1 MAKENKL
8 NLTAPVYSY
17 FEFVS
22 INDKN
27 SCTFECLVCKKIDNK
42 RVEVK
47 SIKTTTSNLRTYLQ
61 RHHTNEY
68 SELEKLE
75 FNSPLTQSKKRKIDF
90 TLDQPDLVS
99 MGAIK
104 SVEKYK
110 KNSNIFLRE
119 SLKNIDKN
127 SNQNYTN

>member
-1 MAKENKL
+1 MAQANNL
-8 NLTAPVYSY
+8 NLTAHVYRY
-17 FEFVS
+17 YAFVS

-27 SCTFECLVCKKIDNK
+27 SCIFECLVCKKSNK
-42 RVEVK
+42 KREVK
-47 SIKTTTSNLRTYLQ
+47 SIKATTSNLRTHLQ

-75 FNSPLTQSKKRKIDF
+75 CNSPLTQSKIRKIDF
-90 TLDQPDLVS
+90 TLEQPDLIS

-110 KNSNIFLRE
+110 KNSNL
-119 SLKNIDKN
+119 
-127 SNQNYTN
+127 QNDQYVICLIIMFTI

>member
-1 MAKENKL
+1 
-8 NLTAPVYSY
+8 
-17 FEFVS
+17 
-22 INDKN
+22 
-27 SCTFECLVCKKIDNK
+27 
-42 RVEVK
+42 
-47 SIKTTTSNLRTYLQ
+47 
-61 RHHTNEY
+61 
-68 SELEKLE
+68 
-75 FNSPLTQSKKRKIDF
+75 LTQSKKRKIDF